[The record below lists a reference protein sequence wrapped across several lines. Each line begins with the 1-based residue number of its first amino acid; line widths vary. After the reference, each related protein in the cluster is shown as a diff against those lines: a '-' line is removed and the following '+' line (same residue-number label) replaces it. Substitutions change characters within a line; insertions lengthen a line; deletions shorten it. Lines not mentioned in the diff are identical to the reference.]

1 MSYEIGSL
9 VRARGREWVVLAET
23 AQETDTLVVR
33 PLGGTDDEITGIHL
47 PLEPVEPAR
56 FAPPDPHGELGN
68 HLSCGLLRE
77 AVRLGF
83 RSAAGPFRSLARI
96 AVEPRPYQ
104 LVPLLMALKQDPV
117 RLLVADDVGVGK
129 TIEALL
135 VARELLDRGEV
146 RRMAVL
152 CPPHLAEQ
160 WQRAM
165 KQQFHLD
172 AALVLASTAGRLE
185 RDCGTGESLF
195 DRHPNVV
202 VSLDYIKSDKRCDT
216 FVRACPELVI
226 VDEAHTC
233 TDAGAARSVGQRRHA
248 LLRQLVDP
256 ETAAGAARHLLLVT
270 ATPHS
275 GNPESFRSMLS
286 LLDPSFASLPED
298 LGGEVNRKHRERLAL
313 HVAQRSRGDVTQY
326 PVGEDTSTPF
336 PHRDTAEA
344 SYVLSDAYAAYFKKV
359 VQFCR
364 TRVLDESLGKQR
376 QRVRWWS
383 ALALLRSVGSSP
395 AAAAATLRN
404 RAQTDAAE
412 TAEEVDEIGR
422 RSVLDT
428 DDESTEGID
437 VVHGTQEGEQTD
449 SEDARALRKLAKEA
463 DALRGKPDAK
473 LARALELI
481 EGLVAKGSSPIVFCR
496 FIPTVDYLVEAL
508 RARFKDKVVVQGV
521 TGDLPPE
528 DREERVESL
537 AKSAKRVLVC
547 TDCLSEGIN
556 LQHAFDAVF
565 HYDLSWNPT
574 RHEQREGRVD
584 RFGQARPTVW
594 TVTYYGEDSPID
606 TIVRKKLLE
615 KHRTILKQ
623 LGVYVPVPQESD
635 RLVEAL
641 VREVFF
647 GDHDPTQPRQL
658 KLALATE
665 VPLLREVEL
674 RWDRAV
680 EREKRSRQL
689 FAQHAIKIEEV
700 AAEVAAA
707 RRALG
712 GEVDV
717 ERFVLTA
724 SRTLG
729 VTVSRDG
736 PPFTLD
742 LKEAPAALCDAA
754 ELGDARTLRVAF
766 RGTGRD
772 GVRVLGRT
780 HPFVSGLAAYVLETA
795 LDPKARG
802 PARRCGVVRT
812 ADVSRRTTVVVA
824 RARYHLVTATPDGS
838 EQALLAEDVFLAGFE
853 GSPDE
858 PVWLEDA
865 AVERVLLAKPGANV
879 PPDLGRTQLDRMI
892 VPDERAPA
900 STRLAGVLQRR
911 LDAMAKERGKA
922 LLAAHQRVRR
932 VAKGR
937 TKTLRVE
944 PHLPADAL
952 GVFVYLPMGG
962 GS

>member
-1 MSYEIGSL
+1 MRFEIGSL
-9 VRARGREWVVLAET
+9 VKARGREWVVLPET
-23 AQETDTLVVR
+23 ARETDTLVVR
-33 PLGGTDDEITGIHL
+33 PLGGTDDEVTGIYL
-47 PLEPVEPAR
+47 PLETVESAQ
-56 FAPPDPHGELGN
+56 FLPPDPREALGN
-68 HLSCGLLRE
+68 HQSCALLRD
-77 AVRLGF
+77 AVQLGF

-117 RLLVADDVGVGK
+117 RLLIADDVGVGK

-185 RDCGTGESLF
+185 RDCGPGESLF
-195 DRHPNVV
+195 DRHPLVI

-233 TDAGAARSVGQRRHA
+233 TDAGAARSIGQRRHA
-248 LLRQLVDP
+248 LLRRLVDP
-256 ETAAGAARHLLLVT
+256 HGVGADRHLLLVT

-286 LLDPSFASLPED
+286 LLDPSFATLPED

-313 HVAQRSRGDVTQY
+313 HVAQRSRGDVTNY

-336 PHRDTAEA
+336 PTRKTADT
-344 SYVLSDAYAAYFKKV
+344 SYLLSDAYAAFFKKV
-359 VQFCR
+359 VLFCR
-364 TRVLDESLGKQR
+364 SRVLDESLGKQR

-404 RAQTDAAE
+404 RAQTDTAE
-412 TAEEVDEIGR
+412 SPEEVDELGR
-422 RSVLDT
+422 RSVLDL
-428 DDESTEGID
+428 DDEGTEGID
-437 VVHGTQEGEQTD
+437 VVHGTQEGDD
-449 SEDARALRKLAKEA
+449 SDSDDTRALRKLAKEA
-463 DALRGKPDAK
+463 DALRGEPDAK
-473 LARALELI
+473 LRKAIDLI
-481 EGLVAKGSSPIVFCR
+481 HQLVRDGSSPIVFCR
-496 FIPTVDYLVEAL
+496 FIPTVEYLVEAL
-508 RARFKDKVVVQGV
+508 RARFKDKIAVEGV

-537 AKSAKRVLVC
+537 AKRPHRVLVC

-584 RFGQARPTVW
+584 RFGQEKREVH

-606 TIVRKKLLE
+606 TLVRKKLLE

-647 GDHDPTQPRQL
+647 GSNDPTNPRQL
-658 KLALATE
+658 NLALQQD
-665 VPLLREVEL
+665 VPLLKEVEL

-689 FAQHAIKIEEV
+689 FAQHAIKTEDVATEV
-700 AAEVAAA
+700 AEA

-712 GEVDV
+712 GESDV
-717 ERFVLTA
+717 QRFVLTA
-724 SRTLG
+724 ASCLG
-729 VTVSRDG
+729 ATVSSSG
-736 PPFTLD
+736 PPFQID
-742 LKEAPAALCDAA
+742 LRETPAALRDAIVDD
-754 ELGDARTLRVAF
+754 ETSVRVAF
-766 RGTGRD
+766 RGMERD
-772 GVRVLGRT
+772 GIWVLGRT
-780 HPFVSGLAAYVLETA
+780 HPFVAGLAAYVLETA
-795 LDPKARG
+795 LDAKGDG

-812 ADVSRRTTVVVA
+812 NDVAKRTTVLVA
-824 RARYHLVTATPDGS
+824 RARYHLVTVKPEQP
-838 EQALLAEDVFLAGFE
+838 EQALLAEDVFLAAFE

-858 PVWLEDA
+858 PEWLDES
-865 AVERVLLAKPGANV
+865 AVARVLAAKPSQNV
-879 PPDLGRTQLDRMI
+879 AVDLARTQLGRI
-892 VPDERAPA
+892 VERLSVARA
-900 STRLAGVLQRR
+900 K
-911 LDAMAKERGKA
+911 LDALAKERGKA
-922 LLAAHQRVRR
+922 LLASHRRVREA
-932 VAKGR
+932 AKAR
-937 TKTLRVE
+937 TKTVRVE
-944 PHLPADAL
+944 PHLPADVL
-952 GVFVYLPMGG
+952 GVFVYLPAGG
-962 GS
+962 AS